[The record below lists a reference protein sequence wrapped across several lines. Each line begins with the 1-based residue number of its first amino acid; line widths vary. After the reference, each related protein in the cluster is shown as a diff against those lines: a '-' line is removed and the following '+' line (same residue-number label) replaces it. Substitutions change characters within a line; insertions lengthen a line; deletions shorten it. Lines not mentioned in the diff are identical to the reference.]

1 MQTLGPPS
9 APVNQNRHLTRSR
22 VNHVH
27 LNIGEALVLGDVLGD
42 GRKERTGKRTHSVV
56 LLQRAQGAFQKSA
69 EMPCWGEKQDR
80 KQPRGRNREN
90 NSTRNL
96 KVLLFLNVAWMLKH

>member
-9 APVNQNRHLTRSR
+9 APVNPNLHLTSSR
-22 VNHVH
+22 VSHVH
-27 LNIGEALVLGDVLGD
+27 LNIGEARVLGD

-80 KQPRGRNREN
+80 KQPRGKNREN

-96 KVLLFLNVAWMLKH
+96 KVLLFLNVVWMFKH